1 MLSMKH
7 ITVKVH
13 PDSRWAHAINAVSK
27 IKEAENDKR
36 SQGYYVKEQGA
47 AGQGKDGR
55 NNRDE
60 QKMK

>member
-7 ITVKVH
+7 ITVQVH
-13 PDSRWAHAINAVSK
+13 PDIRWAHAINAVSK

-36 SQGYYVKEQGA
+36 SQGYVKEQGA

>member
-13 PDSRWAHAINAVSK
+13 AGNRWTHAMNAVSS

-36 SQGYYVKEQGA
+36 SKPFVKE
-47 AGQGKDGR
+47 
-55 NNRDE
+55 
-60 QKMK
+60 